1 MITNVGVIER
11 TVRLCLGLALL
22 AWAHGSIG
30 PLLNGS
36 TALVV
41 FGGGAFLTFT
51 GLFRFCPFYAAVD
64 INTCAPADAPDDKKE
79 SRKEPHL

>member
-1 MITNVGVIER
+1 MMTNVGVIER
-11 TVRLCLGLALL
+11 TVRLCLGAALL

-36 TALVV
+36 AAWVV

-51 GLFRFCPFYAAVD
+51 GLFRFCPFYAAMD
-64 INTCAPADAPDDKKE
+64 ISTCAPDGKKE
-79 SRKEPHL
+79 SRKEPRL